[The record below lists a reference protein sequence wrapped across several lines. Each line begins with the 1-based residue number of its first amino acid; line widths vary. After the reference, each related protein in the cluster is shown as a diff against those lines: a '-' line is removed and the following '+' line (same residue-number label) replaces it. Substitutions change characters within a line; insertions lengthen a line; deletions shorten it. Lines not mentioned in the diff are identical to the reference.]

1 MTTNKIGKE
10 SKLHNRSS
18 INDNFTIISRKAVQD
33 KSLSWKARGVLFY
46 ILSLPPGW
54 ILRQSDL
61 VASSDKDGRE
71 ATGNAIKELIKA
83 GYLIKTEMREAGK
96 FIGIKYTLNLV
107 P

>member
-1 MTTNKIGKE
+1 MIGVEALIPSFRFFIMDTN
-10 SKLHNRSS
+10 SFALNAA
-18 INDNFTIISRKAVQD
+18 ND
-33 KSLSWKARGVLFY
+33 KSLSWKARGILFH
-46 ILSLPPGW
+46 ILSQPSGW